1 MVAKD
6 GKTKKTTAW
15 DLASPIGLTIDL
27 TMDGLCPFLSIGTG
41 SVALLDLAP
50 SFMQPK
56 NHTVQKI
63 TLSKKSHCPK
73 TFDIDRILVISQA
86 KLNDSTGIVRPK
98 GFILLEL
105 LDRHHN
111 QSESYR
117 DQ

>member
-1 MVAKD
+1 MSIPLDRDRLCCFIGSSSEFYAAK
-6 GKTKKTTAW
+6 K
-15 DLASPIGLTIDL
+15 SH
-27 TMDGLCPFLSIGTG
+27 C
-41 SVALLDLAP
+41 
-50 SFMQPK
+50 PK

-63 TLSKKSHCPK
+63 TLSKKHCPK